1 MMMTYKQMTFASGL
15 ILSSALFAG
24 CGGAKEI
31 GPADASKVPVVDSAV
46 LQKEINRDEAKA
58 HMPKGVKMPAN
69 VMPADEPGK

>member
-1 MMMTYKQMTFASGL
+1 MMMTHKQRIVASGL

-24 CGGAKEI
+24 CSGSKEI

-58 HMPKGVKMPAN
+58 HMPKGVKMPDN
-69 VMPADEPGK
+69 VMPAGQPGK

>member
-24 CGGAKEI
+24 CGSKEV
-31 GPADASKVPVVDSAV
+31 GPADPSKVPVVDSAV

-58 HMPKGVKMPAN
+58 HMPKGVKMPDN